1 MRGGP
6 GRVAIASTLA
16 IAFALAI
23 TTAAAASGQWTIV
36 QGAVGT
42 DSGISGVLYSTAC
55 AGTTCWAVGT
65 SPAYPNPPLIETNS
79 GTGWSVATAP
89 SPEPVNV
96 LLAITC
102 VDAGDCWAV
111 GHTGDGTLI
120 EQYAGGA
127 WSYVSSPNPP
137 SVIQPE
143 LTSVSCV
150 SLDDCWAVGWGQTS
164 TVGAYQTLIEHYTG
178 SAWTIVASP
187 NGSEANSN
195 LLNGIA
201 CVTASE
207 CWAVGGAQ
215 ATSPLVEQ
223 YTGTAW
229 VVDTSI
235 AASGPASE
243 LLGITCSSGDCWAVG
258 THNTTDDLET
268 QSLIERYDGT
278 AWEPV
283 SSSEPNRRCRR
294 AERLVQRDLR
304 HGQRVL
310 GCRSQRLLPRRRLRM
325 VADRAI
331 YGVDG
336 MDDRWSRSRAIGGAV
351 LWRRLRCSRVHG
363 SWRELGRYR
372 TGHRTKPGHHG
383 IGGRRWIVRHL
394 GTSGVGRHGVN
405 GQCRTW
411 RSRYRWCR
419 HAVGTAPY
427 CGRGRG
433 SRAGPPC
440 PVDVHRGQEL
450 TTTPHQKPRC
460 A

>member
-283 SSSEPNRRCRR
+283 SSPN
-294 AERLVQRDLR
+294 
-304 HGQRVL
+304 
-310 GCRSQRLLPRRRLRM
+310 P
-325 VADRAI
+325 
-331 YGVDG
+331 
-336 MDDRWSRSRAIGGAV
+336 IGGADGQNDLYSV
-351 LWRRLRCSRVHG
+351 TCDTGNECWAVGHSDYYLGADYGWSLIERYTASTGWTTDGPDPALSGEQFFGVACAALECTAVGGNSVDIEPAIAQSPVTMASVGGGG
-363 SWRELGRYR
+363 SS
-372 TGHRTKPGHHG
+372 
-383 IGGRRWIVRHL
+383 
-394 GTSGVGRHGVN
+394 GTSGPPASGA
-405 GQCRTW
+405 T
-411 RSRYRWCR
+411 
-419 HAVGTAPY
+419 
-427 CGRGRG
+427 G
-433 SRAGPPC
+433 STGSAGPGVP
-440 PVDVHRGQEL
+440 DTGGAG
-450 TTTPHQKPRC
+450 TPWAPLLIAGGVVAVARARRVRSMSIADKN
-460 A
+460 